1 MLYAY
6 KVDTANF
13 EVDLERDVVADYKR
27 GKGDPGNFFSLER
40 LAKKSAKKKSKTLK
54 MKQA

>member
-40 LAKKSAKKKSKTLK
+40 LAKKSAKKKSKILK